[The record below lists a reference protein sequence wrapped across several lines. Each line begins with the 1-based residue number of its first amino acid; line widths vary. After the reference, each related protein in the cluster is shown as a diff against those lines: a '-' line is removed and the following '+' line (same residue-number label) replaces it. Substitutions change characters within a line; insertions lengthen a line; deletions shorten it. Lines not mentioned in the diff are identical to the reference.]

1 MAPLDEAIKEKAAIS
16 STRTQL
22 RIIHGEPEAVVRRFF
37 LSVLSVR
44 SARQGHAERH
54 EEPSPHP
61 GGWGVSGGAP
71 ATALLPRFRRFEA
84 PFRPQRRMP
93 VREHIRGAS
102 PASQS
107 GDGRV

>member
-44 SARQGHAERH
+44 SARQGHAERN

-71 ATALLPRFRRFEA
+71 ATALLARFRRFEA
-84 PFRPQRRMP
+84 PFRSEERRVGKEC
-93 VREHIRGAS
+93 VRTCRSRWS
-102 PASQS
+102 PYH
-107 GDGRV
+107 